1 VAGSIA
7 AAAISMG
14 ALGVA
19 FAGGLYYAAKKLQV
33 DTDERIELLTNI
45 LPGYNCGACGFSGCS
60 GLAQA
65 LLEGKAS
72 ANACSPGGA
81 EVAARVAD
89 ALEMTVTPVK
99 RKVAHVA
106 CRGNLSFDP
115 RADYEG
121 LQDCRAAH
129 MVVGGHRTCVY
140 GCLGFGTCVQACQFG
155 ALTQDE
161 RGVPIVDTA
170 ACVGCGECAEVC
182 PRGVIR
188 LVEDGKHSFVRC
200 NSPLEGRTARTVCQE
215 GCIGCRACE
224 RVCHYEAVHVIDGLA
239 VIDASKCTGCGEC
252 AVKCPTKCIKPAG
265 AAFVVEGTA

>member
-1 VAGSIA
+1 MAGSIVA
-7 AAAISMG
+7 AAVSMG

-33 DTDERIELLTNI
+33 DTDERLELLTNI

-60 GLAQA
+60 GMAQA
-65 LLEGKAS
+65 LLEGKAPVDG
-72 ANACSPGGA
+72 CSPGGPVVVGKIA
-81 EVAARVAD
+81 EFLGTKAD
-89 ALEMTVTPVK
+89 HVE

-115 RADYEG
+115 RADYAG
-121 LQDCRAAH
+121 LPDCRAAN

-140 GCLGFGTCVQACQFG
+140 GCLGFGTCVEACEFG
-155 ALTQDE
+155 ALSQDE
-161 RGVPIVDTA
+161 RGVPVVDTA
-170 ACVGCGECAEVC
+170 ACVGCGKCAEVC

-188 LVEDGKHSFVRC
+188 MVEDGKHSFVRC
-200 NSPLEGRTARTVCQE
+200 NSPADARTVRSMCQE

-224 RVCHYEAVHVIDGLA
+224 RICHYEAVHVVDGLA

-252 AVKCPTKCIKPAG
+252 AIKCPTKCIKPAG
-265 AAFVVEGTA
+265 AVFTVESAG

>member
-1 VAGSIA
+1 MA
-7 AAAISMG
+7 AVSMG

-19 FAGGLYYAAKKLQV
+19 FAGGLYYAAKKFQV
-33 DTDERIELLTNI
+33 DSDERIELLVNI

-65 LLEGKAS
+65 LVEGKAS
-72 ANACSPGGA
+72 PHACTPGGP

-89 ALEMTVTPVK
+89 VLETTAKPTK

-106 CRGNLSFDP
+106 CRGNLSYDP

-129 MVVGGHRTCVY
+129 MVVGGHRMCVY
-140 GCLGFGTCVQACQFG
+140 GCLGFGTCVEACQFD

-161 RGVPIVDTA
+161 RGVPIVDTE

-188 LVEDGKHSFVRC
+188 MVEDGNHSFVQC
-200 NSPLEGRTARTVCQE
+200 NSPLEGRTVRTVCRE

-224 RVCHYEAVHVIDGLA
+224 RVCKHEAVHGIDGLA
-239 VIDASKCTGCGEC
+239 VIDPEKCTGCGEC
-252 AVKCPTKCIKPAG
+252 AAKCPTKCILPAG
-265 AAFVVEGTA
+265 TTFVVAGTA